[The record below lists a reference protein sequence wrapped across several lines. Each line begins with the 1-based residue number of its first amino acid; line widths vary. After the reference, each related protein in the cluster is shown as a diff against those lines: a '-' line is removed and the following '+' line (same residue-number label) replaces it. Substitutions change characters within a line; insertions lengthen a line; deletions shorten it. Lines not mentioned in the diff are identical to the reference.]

1 MMLSL
6 LALFFSAVSLFVS
19 CLLYLWSLQPWA
31 PRVSMANRI
40 SDKVYNLC
48 RSAKSISSEYA
59 QNPTTAPGKLGVKL
73 YGNAANTFTPP
84 KPPSERVAATPEDL
98 QRAYECGN
106 FGPTRPSDLFLRC
119 YHDALLSLEHDTLNG
134 CVSPSLMGSYGVVP
148 LTVIGSMVDINRHMS
163 NLIARAD
170 REVFLGTNYWMNS
183 EGSLLIVDA
192 IRELSRR
199 VGERGTGEKAVVKII
214 YDRGHIKQFMDPHF
228 IVPVKE
234 YTGSAINMPHP
245 REIPHVDLQVMNYH
259 RPLLG
264 TFHCKFLVVDR
275 KVAITQSNNIQSN
288 DNCEMAVHLEGKIV
302 DSIYDV
308 ALTSWDRALEPPLPF
323 AGRPVDTQKF
333 PTFTEPSFVELFEA
347 DGNLKSSI
355 LHDGATPAGMNAE
368 HDAEG
373 RQLEHTGKHPHFD
386 VDVASEIARMQSTL
400 SPSDNE
406 TRMDRVAVHLSK
418 QSYASFTI

>member
-1 MMLSL
+1 
-6 LALFFSAVSLFVS
+6 
-19 CLLYLWSLQPWA
+19 
-31 PRVSMANRI
+31 MANKI
-40 SDKVYNLC
+40 SDKIYNLC
-48 RSAKSISSEYA
+48 RSAASISSEYA
-59 QNPTTAPGKLGVKL
+59 QNPTTAPGKLGSKL

-84 KPPSERVAATPEDL
+84 KPPSERVPASPEQL

-170 REVFLGTNYWMNS
+170 REVFLATNYWMDS
-183 EGSLLIVDA
+183 EGSLLIVDG

-199 VGERGTGEKAVVKII
+199 IGERGTGERAVVKIM

-228 IVPVKE
+228 VVPVKE
-234 YTGSAINMPHP
+234 YAGSGIKMPKP
-245 REIPHVDLQVMNYH
+245 SEIPHVDLQVMNYH

-275 KVAITQSNNIQSN
+275 KIAITQSNNIQSN

-308 ALTSWDRALEPPLPF
+308 ALTSWDRTLEPPLPC
-323 AGRPVDTQKF
+323 ADKPVNTQEF
-333 PTFTEPSFVELFEA
+333 PTFAQKSFIDLFDAEGKLKAAVLRDGDNAEA
-347 DGNLKSSI
+347 AK
-355 LHDGATPAGMNAE
+355 AE

-400 SPSDNE
+400 MPKETE
-406 TRMDRVAVHLSK
+406 TRMDRVAVHLSG
-418 QSYASFTI
+418 SLISHRF